1 MKCPNCR
8 KEMVILELDKVE
20 IDHCLLCGGIWL
32 DEGELELLLEGTLER
47 DKLLASFKINK
58 KADEKKRKCPVCGKK
73 MYKVLCDME
82 KKVLIDSCSKN
93 HGLWFD
99 RGELDQLLEMG
110 GIENKSKFY
119 SFLKDLFGKK
129 VLK

>member
-1 MKCPNCR
+1 
-8 KEMVILELDKVE
+8 
-20 IDHCLLCGGIWL
+20 
-32 DEGELELLLEGTLER
+32 
-47 DKLLASFKINK
+47 
-58 KADEKKRKCPVCGKK
+58 
-73 MYKVLCDME
+73 ME

-99 RGELDQLLEMG
+99 RGELDQLLEIG
-110 GIENKSKFY
+110 GIENDSKIY

>member
-1 MKCPNCR
+1 LKCPNCK
-8 KEMVILELDKVE
+8 KEMVVLELDKVE

-32 DEGELELLLEGTLER
+32 DEGELELLLEGASEKN
-47 DKLLASFKINK
+47 KLLASFKINK
-58 KADEKKRKCPVCGKK
+58 KIDEKKRKCPACGKK

-110 GIENKSKFY
+110 GIENNSKIY

-129 VLK
+129 VLE

>member
-32 DEGELELLLEGTLER
+32 DEGELELLLEGTLEK

-58 KADEKKRKCPVCGKK
+58 KTDEKKRKCPVCGKK
-73 MYKVLCDME
+73 MYKILCGME
-82 KKVLIDSCSKN
+82 KKVIIDSCPKN

-99 RGELDQLLEMG
+99 KGELDQILEMG
-110 GIENKSKFY
+110 GIENNIKIY